1 MLELD
6 VFCFNII
13 FLKIHAFFV
22 VSRDHIFLEDQA
34 THCRNQPA
42 FQKLLKQKSVTL
54 TGRNLASEIEV
65 HHELVVAKT
74 CRFRSDDYMVDDV
87 FFPWGEGPILGLA

>member
-1 MLELD
+1 M
-6 VFCFNII
+6 F
-13 FLKIHAFFV
+13 

-42 FQKLLKQKSVTL
+42 FQKLLKQKSVTV
-54 TGRNLASEIEV
+54 TGGNFASEIEV

-74 CRFRSDDYMVDDV
+74 CHFGSDDYMVDDG
-87 FFPWGEGPILGLA
+87 FLPWGEKGQFWDLHDL

>member
-6 VFCFNII
+6 A
-13 FLKIHAFFV
+13 FLLFQH
-22 VSRDHIFLEDQA
+22 HFLEDQA

-42 FQKLLKQKSVTL
+42 FQKLLKQKSVTV
-54 TGRNLASEIEV
+54 TERNFASEIEV

-74 CRFRSDDYMVDDV
+74 CRFGSDDYMVDDV